1 MDATQELWLLLRGM
15 TALVAVV
22 ALAFVTLR
30 FGLPWLMRH
39 RGIGAR
45 PRSVEVEEY
54 CLLDRDHRLYV
65 VRWGA
70 ERLLL
75 ATSAQNVQLLRAR
88 TEVETAGAVAPFAQV
103 LEEKSAERDERE
115 VATPAER
122 TNVR

>member
-1 MDATQELWLLLRGM
+1 MDATQEAWLLLRGM
-15 TALVAVV
+15 TALVVVV

-39 RGIGAR
+39 RGASGR

-88 TEVETAGAVAPFAQV
+88 SEAEGGAAAPFARV
-103 LEEKSAERDERE
+103 LDEKSSRSGDDRAAEA
-115 VATPAER
+115 VER
-122 TNVR
+122 TSAR